1 MTYRWREHCGPNY
14 DNDIGYRKIS
24 EFEEWKSKDP
34 IVRLKNKLILSDM
47 EIQNQIMAFENSIND
62 EIIDAFDH
70 AEQSPFPDPEET
82 FRGVYA

>member
-1 MTYRWREHCGPNY
+1 M
-14 DNDIGYRKIS
+14 
-24 EFEEWKSKDP
+24 
-34 IVRLKNKLILSDM
+34 RLKNKLNLSDI

-62 EIIDAFDH
+62 EIIEAFDH